1 MTQRLSRLYYRAEMR
16 EPYMGNMV
24 AVRINILVDE
34 DGYIQGVEVLS
45 PEGILTRATHLTLKD
60 VQ

>member
-1 MTQRLSRLYYRAEMR
+1 MR

-24 AVRINILVDE
+24 PVRINILVDE
-34 DGYIQGVEVLS
+34 DGYIHGVEVLS
-45 PEGILTRATHLTLKD
+45 PEGILTRATHLDPKD